1 MSETQNRLK
10 VDERDDGRRIDNYLL
25 RVIKGLPRA
34 HLYKL
39 LRSGQIRVNGSR
51 AKPERRLTVGDEIRV
66 PPALVQPPSGQTA
79 AGPPIGERTKAQIER
94 AILFENAHML
104 VVNKPSG
111 MAVHAG
117 SGLSWGLIDVL
128 RTLYPA
134 PETVELVHR
143 LDRETSGL
151 IVIARDNATLTALG
165 HAFRTHQVSKSY
177 LALVKGSW
185 QGGRRLLSNRLLAR
199 EDNAGRKV
207 SAHAEGKDAE
217 AWFTPRQRFANATL
231 MATLMEV
238 TLLTGR
244 THQIRVQ
251 AEHAGHPLAGDGR
264 YGDEAFNRQLRALGL
279 NRLFLHSAKLG
290 LMLEGKKYSFEAPLP
305 PMLAELLSALD
316 DRNPTR
322 ARGG

>member
-1 MSETQNRLK
+1 MSETRNRLK
-10 VDERDDGRRIDNYLL
+10 IDERDDGRRVDNYLL

-51 AKPERRLTVGDEIRV
+51 AKPERRLSAGDEVRV
-66 PPALVQPPSGQTA
+66 PPALVQPASGETTA
-79 AGPPIGERTKAQIER
+79 PPIGERVKSQVER
-94 AILFENAHML
+94 AIIFEDPHML

-111 MAVHAG
+111 MAVHSG

-134 PETVELVHR
+134 PQMVELVHR

-165 HAFRTHQVSKSY
+165 QAFRTHQVSKSY
-177 LALVKGSW
+177 LALVRGSW

-207 SAHAEGKDAE
+207 RADEEGKDAE

-231 MATLMEV
+231 MEV
-238 TLLTGR
+238 ALLTGR

-264 YGDEAFNRQLRALGL
+264 YGDEGFNRQLRALGL
-279 NRLFLHSAKLG
+279 NRLFLHSAKLAFT
-290 LMLEGKKYSFEAPLP
+290 LEGEKYSFDAPLP
-305 PMLAELLSALD
+305 PMLAELLTALEA
-316 DRNPTR
+316 RNNSH
-322 ARGG
+322 AHGA